1 MFRFLNSTPARVVT
15 ILLVLQGALLYSSI
29 RPEAVAPGRPLQDFP
44 RTLGSWDFVQD
55 GVVDKET
62 RDVLQADDIL
72 NRQYHRGP
80 IPAGIFVAAFQSQR
94 TGKSPHSPKNCLPGA
109 GWTPLSDSKV
119 TIDVGQGVGHDAP
132 ITVNRYIIA
141 SGEQRSLVLY
151 WYQSRDRA
159 VAGEFEAKFWVM
171 ADAIR
176 YNRTDTALVRVI
188 VPVIDKDEDLAE
200 RQATDF
206 VQSFYP
212 TLRQHLP
219 S

>member
-1 MFRFLNSTPARVVT
+1 MFKFLHSTPARVVT
-15 ILLVLQGALLYSSI
+15 IVLVAQGALLYSSI
-29 RPEAVAPGRPLQDFP
+29 RPESVAAPGRPLQEFP
-44 RTLGSWDFVQD
+44 HMLGSWDFGQD
-55 GVVDKET
+55 GVVDQEV
-62 RDVLQADDIL
+62 RDMLQADDLL
-72 NRQYHRGP
+72 NRSYQRGP
-80 IPAGIFVAAFQSQR
+80 IPAYLFVAAFQSQR
-94 TGKSPHSPKNCLPGA
+94 TGKSPHSPKNCLPGS
-109 GWTPLSDSKV
+109 GWTPLAESEV
-119 TIDVGQGVGHDAP
+119 TIDVGQAAP
-132 ITVNRYIIA
+132 IQVNRYIIA

-188 VPVIDKDEDLAE
+188 VPVIDKDEDTAE
-200 RQATDF
+200 RQAVDF

-212 TLRQHLP
+212 ALRQHLP

>member
-1 MFRFLNSTPARVVT
+1 MFKFLNSTPARVVT

-29 RPEAVAPGRPLQDFP
+29 RPEAVAPGQPLQDVP
-44 RTLGSWDFVQD
+44 RTLGSWEFLQE
-55 GVVDKET
+55 GVVDQET
-62 RDVLQADDIL
+62 REVLQADDLL
-72 NRQYHRGP
+72 NRQYRRGP
-80 IPAGIFVAAFQSQR
+80 MLAGVFVAAFQSQR
-94 TGKSPHSPKNCLPGA
+94 SGKAPHSPKNCLPGA

-119 TIDVGQGVGHDAP
+119 SIDVGQPEP

-141 SGEQRSLVLY
+141 SGEQRSLVMY
-151 WYQSRDRA
+151 WYQSRDRV

-188 VPVIDKDEDLAE
+188 VPVIDKDEDAAQ

-206 VQSFYP
+206 IQSFYP
-212 TLRQHLP
+212 TLRQYLP

>member
-1 MFRFLNSTPARVVT
+1 MFKFLHSTPARVVT

-29 RPEAVAPGRPLQDFP
+29 RPEAVAPGKPLDEVP
-44 RTLGSWDFVQD
+44 RTLGSWEFVQE
-55 GVVDKET
+55 GVVDQET
-62 RDVLQADDIL
+62 REVLQADDLL

-80 IPAGIFVAAFQSQR
+80 MLAGVFVAAFQSQR
-94 TGKSPHSPKNCLPGA
+94 SGKTPHSPKNCLPGA
-109 GWTPLSDSKV
+109 GWTPLSDSEIS
-119 TIDVGQGVGHDAP
+119 IDVGQPAP

-141 SGEQRSLVLY
+141 SGEQRSLVMY
-151 WYQSRDRA
+151 WYQSRDRV

-188 VPVIDKDEDLAE
+188 VPVIDKDEDAAE

-206 VQSFYP
+206 VQSLYP
-212 TLRQHLP
+212 TLRQYLP

>member
-29 RPEAVAPGRPLQDFP
+29 RPESIAAPGRPLQDFP
-44 RTLGSWDFVQD
+44 HMLGSWDFGQD
-55 GVVDKET
+55 GVVDKEV
-62 RDVLQADDIL
+62 RDMLQADDLL
-72 NRQYHRGP
+72 NRTYHRGP
-80 IPAGIFVAAFQSQR
+80 SSAYLFVAAFQSQR
-94 TGKSPHSPKNCLPGA
+94 TGKSPHSPKNCLPGS
-109 GWTPLSDSKV
+109 GWTPLNESEV
-119 TIDVGQGVGHDAP
+119 AIDVGQAAP
-132 ITVNRYIIA
+132 IQVNRYIIA

-171 ADAIR
+171 ADSIR

-188 VPVIDKDEDLAE
+188 VPVLNKDEDAAE
-200 RQATDF
+200 RQARDF

-212 TLRQHLP
+212 TLLLHLP

>member
-1 MFRFLNSTPARVVT
+1 MFKFLNSTPARVVT

-29 RPEAVAPGRPLQDFP
+29 RPEAVPPGQPLREFP
-44 RTLGSWDFVQD
+44 RELGSWSFVQD
-55 GVVDKET
+55 GVVDQESL
-62 RDVLQADDIL
+62 DVLRADDLL

-80 IPAGIFVAAFQSQR
+80 VLAGLFVAAFQSQR
-94 TGKSPHSPKNCLPGA
+94 SGKAPHSPKNCLPGA
-109 GWTPLSDSKV
+109 GWTPLSDSEV
-119 TIDVGQGVGHDAP
+119 SIDVGQAAP

-141 SGEQRSLVLY
+141 SGEQRSLVMY
-151 WYQSRDRA
+151 WYQSRDRV
-159 VAGEFEAKFWVM
+159 VADEFEAKFWVM

-188 VPVIDKDEDLAE
+188 IQVLNKDEETAE

-206 VQSFYP
+206 VRSFYP
-212 TLRQHLP
+212 LLRQHLP